1 MKRIILCS
9 DGTWNRPG
17 ITDMGTPVKSNVELI
32 FNCIPGGNDNMV
44 KQLKFY
50 ETGVGSSVYD
60 KLDNILGGIKGFGI
74 DDKIKNL
81 YSFLVLNYEPEDEI
95 FLFGFSRGAY
105 TVRSVAGFILTC
117 GILKPEN
124 IHLIDKAYELYRDRN
139 DYTKPSS
146 DYMTA
151 FRSKYAIE
159 DISPVKFIG
168 VWDTVGSLGIP
179 LSFYRKHNAAKYK
192 FHDVKLG
199 THIEHAYHAV
209 AVDERRSS
217 FQPTLWEL
225 SKDSSHQKVEQR
237 WFSGVHCNIGGGYK
251 ETGLSDLALNW
262 MIEKARNAGLT
273 IDCPSLLNNEFY
285 NYKPSYSGQLR
296 NSLKHIFK
304 LLPTTRRSISLEE
317 RAVINNKQ
325 PGKVITRETIDDSVI
340 ERFNDP
346 DLRYKPA
353 NLKQLMQLY
362 AKQQAGIQG
371 LL

>member
-74 DDKIKNL
+74 DEKIKNL

-124 IHLIDKAYELYRDRN
+124 IHLLDKAYELYRDRN

-151 FRSKYAIE
+151 FRAKYAIE
-159 DISPVKFIG
+159 DLTPVKFIG

-199 THIEHAYHAV
+199 SHIEHAYHAI
-209 AVDERRSS
+209 AIDERRGS
-217 FQPTLWEL
+217 FQPALWEIT
-225 SKDSSHQKVEQR
+225 KTGINRNQKVEQR

-251 ETGLSDLALNW
+251 ETGLSDIALKW
-262 MIEKARNAGLT
+262 MIEKAQGAGLQ
-273 IDCPSLLNNEFY
+273 IDCPSRLDNEY
-285 NYKPSYSGQLR
+285 YKYKPNYCGQLR
-296 NSLKHIFK
+296 NSLRHIFK
-304 LLPTTRRSISLEE
+304 LLPAGRRSICEEE
-317 RAVINNKQ
+317 REIMVNRQKS
-325 PGKVITRETIDDSVI
+325 KVITRETLDESVL

-346 DLRYKPA
+346 KLKYKPA
-353 NLKQLMQLY
+353 NLRLFMEMYNKMV
-362 AKQQAGIQG
+362 AHQA
-371 LL
+371 